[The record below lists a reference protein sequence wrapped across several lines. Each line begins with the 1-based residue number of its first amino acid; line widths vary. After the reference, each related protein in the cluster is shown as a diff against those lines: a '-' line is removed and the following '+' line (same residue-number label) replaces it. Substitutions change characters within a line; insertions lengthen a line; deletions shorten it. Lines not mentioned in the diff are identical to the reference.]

1 MRVWRRSEAAA
12 AVKASTWRLATSMFV
27 EGGEMK
33 RSEAKVLSE
42 RSVDD

>member
-1 MRVWRRSEAAA
+1 
-12 AVKASTWRLATSMFV
+12 V
-27 EGGEMK
+27 EVGDEHVVGGEMK